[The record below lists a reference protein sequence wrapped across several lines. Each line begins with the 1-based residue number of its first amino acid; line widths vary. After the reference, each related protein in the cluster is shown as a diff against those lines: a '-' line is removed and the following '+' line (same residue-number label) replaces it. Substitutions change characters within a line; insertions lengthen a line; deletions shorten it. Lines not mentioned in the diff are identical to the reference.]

1 MGFLHITPVEPKAAI
16 GPDAAVYQQQRADV
30 GLARMPALIAL
41 SPAPGLLAAGWA
53 MLRESLMAG
62 PVSRTDREIIALGV
76 SKANECAYCV
86 GAHTMFLHAIGEH
99 DLAES
104 LASGGRPRDA
114 RWAALYA
121 WALGETRDAPDAPE
135 LLGTALTFHFINRMI
150 SILHT
155 PDVLPGGLQN
165 TRVGRSVGGRALS
178 KPARRLLE
186 PGASLPLLPGGGSG
200 EGPAPDSAGAP
211 GSPAGAG
218 GGSSVGS
225 SGAAHSFVG
234 PSWAG
239 GSPVG
244 PAYAALTEAAGRG
257 AGLLTDPERVAA
269 AVARW
274 DGRPPPLGG
283 SWLADALTGL
293 DQKAVPPTR
302 LALLAALAPYRITK
316 ADVTAWPHTDES
328 LVQLLAFGAITAVR
342 HAERAFSTA
351 AAA

>member
-1 MGFLHITPVEPKAAI
+1 MGFLHITPVEPKAAT
-16 GPDAAVYQQQRADV
+16 GADAAVYRQQRADV

-62 PVSRTDREIIALGV
+62 PVSRTDREIVALGV

-114 RWAALYA
+114 RRAALYA

-178 KPARRLLE
+178 KPARRLLD
-186 PGASLPLLPGGGSG
+186 PGASLPLLLGGGSG
-200 EGPAPDSAGAP
+200 EGSAQAA
-211 GSPAGAG
+211 GSP
-218 GGSSVGS
+218 S
-225 SGAAHSFVG
+225 G
-234 PSWAG
+234 PSWAA

-244 PAYAALTEAAGRG
+244 PAYTALTEAAGRG
-257 AGLLTDPERVAA
+257 AGLLPDPERVTA

-274 DGRPPPLGG
+274 DGRQPPLGG
-283 SWLADALTGL
+283 SWPADALTGL
-293 DQKAVPPTR
+293 DPDAVPPTR

-316 ADVTAWPHTDES
+316 ADVAAWPHTDES
-328 LVQLLAFGAITAVR
+328 LVRLLAFGAITAVR